1 MRRIS
6 RLHLAWFI
14 GVLVLLLL
22 LVMVAP
28 GWGMPD
34 QSVVRQTVPELDPR
48 AYLPLIM
55 RNVAGP

>member
-1 MRRIS
+1 MKRIS

-28 GWGMPD
+28 GWGMPG
-34 QSVVRQTVPELDPR
+34 QSVVRQTVPELEPR
-48 AYLPLIM
+48 AYLPLII